1 MFITNTHQMK
11 ADIVIIGGAGH
22 IGLPLGILF
31 ANKGES
37 VILYD
42 KDKKNIDKINNSEMP
57 FLEDGGERLLKKNK
71 KKIFATTNKEFIKY
85 ASAVIVC
92 IGTPVK
98 NSKPDIKFFF
108 KMFKEVKHLLNP
120 KKPLIIR
127 SSVYP
132 GICLKVQ
139 NFLGKKFQ
147 NISYCPE
154 RVVQGKSIEELP
166 KLPQIISGVS
176 DTAIAGAKKIFK
188 LICKKIIVTSVL
200 EAELIKLFSNA
211 WRYINFSASNQFYMI
226 CEKYDINFHKL
237 RNNMIDGYDR
247 NKSIPKAGFAAGP
260 CLYKDT
266 AQLNAFLKNE
276 FTLGKV
282 ATEINTSFPK
292 IIYKKML
299 NKYKKS
305 LIKKKIGILGMA
317 FKSDIDDTRDSL
329 SIDLL
334 NYLKSKKLSVNISD
348 HFVNMKG
355 IIKAS
360 DLIKKSDIIIIG
372 SPHSKYKNLKIP
384 KNKFLIDSWGLF
396 EK

>member
-1 MFITNTHQMK
+1 
-11 ADIVIIGGAGH
+11 
-22 IGLPLGILF
+22 
-31 ANKGES
+31 
-37 VILYD
+37 
-42 KDKKNIDKINNSEMP
+42 MP
-57 FLEDGGERLLKKNK
+57 FLEDDGERLLKKNK

-85 ASAVIVC
+85 ARAVIVC

-127 SSVYP
+127 SSIYP

-176 DTAIAGAKKIFK
+176 DAAITSAKKIFK

-299 NKYKKS
+299 NKYKKG

-329 SIDLL
+329 SMDLL

-360 DLIKKSDIIIIG
+360 ELIKKSDIIIIG

>member
-1 MFITNTHQMK
+1 MK

-31 ANKGES
+31 ANKGKS

-57 FLEDGGERLLKKNK
+57 FLEDDGERLLKKNK

-85 ASAVIVC
+85 ARAVIVC

-127 SSVYP
+127 SSIYP

-176 DTAIAGAKKIFK
+176 DAAITSAKKIFK

-299 NKYKKS
+299 NKYKKG

-329 SIDLL
+329 SMDLL

-360 DLIKKSDIIIIG
+360 ELIKKSDIIIIG

>member
-31 ANKGES
+31 ANKGKS

-57 FLEDGGERLLKKNK
+57 FLEDDGERLLKKNK

-85 ASAVIVC
+85 ARAVIVC

-127 SSVYP
+127 SSIYP

-176 DTAIAGAKKIFK
+176 DAAITSAKKIFK
-188 LICKKIIVTSVL
+188 LICKK
-200 EAELIKLFSNA
+200 K
-211 WRYINFSASNQFYMI
+211 
-226 CEKYDINFHKL
+226 
-237 RNNMIDGYDR
+237 
-247 NKSIPKAGFAAGP
+247 
-260 CLYKDT
+260 
-266 AQLNAFLKNE
+266 
-276 FTLGKV
+276 
-282 ATEINTSFPK
+282 
-292 IIYKKML
+292 
-299 NKYKKS
+299 
-305 LIKKKIGILGMA
+305 
-317 FKSDIDDTRDSL
+317 
-329 SIDLL
+329 
-334 NYLKSKKLSVNISD
+334 
-348 HFVNMKG
+348 
-355 IIKAS
+355 
-360 DLIKKSDIIIIG
+360 
-372 SPHSKYKNLKIP
+372 
-384 KNKFLIDSWGLF
+384 
-396 EK
+396 

>member
-1 MFITNTHQMK
+1 MK
-11 ADIVIIGGAGH
+11 ADIVIVGGAGH

-31 ANKGES
+31 ANKGKS

-57 FLEDGGERLLKKNK
+57 FLEDDGERLLKKNK

-85 ASAVIVC
+85 ARAVIVC

-127 SSVYP
+127 SSIYP

-176 DTAIAGAKKIFK
+176 DAAITSAKKIFK

-282 ATEINTSFPK
+282 ATEINTSFQK

-299 NKYKKS
+299 NKYKKG

-329 SIDLL
+329 SMDLL
-334 NYLKSKKLSVNISD
+334 NYLKSKKLIVNISD
-348 HFVNMKG
+348 HFVKING

-360 DLIKKSDIIIIG
+360 ELIKKSDIIIIG

>member
-1 MFITNTHQMK
+1 MK

-31 ANKGES
+31 ANKGKS

-42 KDKKNIDKINNSEMP
+42 KDQKNIDKINNSEMP
-57 FLEDGGERLLKKNK
+57 FLEDDGERLLKKNK
-71 KKIFATTNKEFIKY
+71 NKIFATTNKEFIKY

-120 KKPLIIR
+120 IKPLIIR
-127 SSVYP
+127 SSIYP

-139 NFLGKKFQ
+139 NFLGEKFK

-176 DTAIAGAKKIFK
+176 DTAITSAKNIFK
-188 LICKKIIVTSVL
+188 LICKKLIVTSVL

-292 IIYKKML
+292 IIYQKMQKKF
-299 NKYKKS
+299 KKN
-305 LIKKKIGILGMA
+305 LAKKKIGILGMA
-317 FKSDIDDTRDSL
+317 FKSDIDDIRDSL
-329 SIDLL
+329 SIDLY
-334 NYLKSKKLSVNISD
+334 NYLKAKKLNIKISD
-348 HFVNMKG
+348 HFVKMNG
-355 IIKAS
+355 IISAS
-360 DLIKKSDIIIIG
+360 ELIKKSDIIIIG
-372 SPHSKYKNLKIP
+372 APHSKYKKLKVP

>member
-1 MFITNTHQMK
+1 MK

-31 ANKGES
+31 ANKGKS

-42 KDKKNIDKINNSEMP
+42 LNKKYIEKINNSKMP
-57 FLEDGGERLLKKNK
+57 FLEDGGEKLLKKNK
-71 KKIFATTNKEFIKY
+71 KRIFATSNKEFIKN
-85 ASAVIVC
+85 ADTIIVC

-98 NSKPDIKFFF
+98 KSEPDLKFFF
-108 KMFKEVKHLLNP
+108 KMFKEVKHLLDP

-127 SSVYP
+127 SSIYP
-132 GICLKVQ
+132 GICLEVQ
-139 NFLGKKFQ
+139 KFLGVKFQ

-176 DTAIAGAKKIFK
+176 KKAINSSTKIFK
-188 LICKKIIVTSVL
+188 IICKKVIVTSIL

-226 CEKYDINFHKL
+226 CEKYNVNFHKL
-237 RNNMIDGYDR
+237 RKNMVEGYDR

-266 AQLNAFLKNE
+266 AQLNAFLKDE
-276 FTLGKV
+276 FTLGKA
-282 ATEINTSFPK
+282 ATEVNTSFPK
-292 IIYKKML
+292 FIYEKML
-299 NKYKKS
+299 KKYKNK
-305 LIKKKIGILGMA
+305 LKKKNIGILGMA
-317 FKSDIDDTRDSL
+317 FKSDIDDIRDSL
-329 SIDLL
+329 SIDLWE
-334 NYLKSKKLSVNISD
+334 YLKKKKLNVKISD
-348 HFVNMKG
+348 HFVKMKE
-355 IIKAS
+355 IIRAS
-360 DLIKKSDIIIIG
+360 ELIKTCDIIIIG
-372 SPHSKYKNLKIP
+372 SPHTTYKNLRIP

>member
-1 MFITNTHQMK
+1 
-11 ADIVIIGGAGH
+11 
-22 IGLPLGILF
+22 
-31 ANKGES
+31 
-37 VILYD
+37 
-42 KDKKNIDKINNSEMP
+42 
-57 FLEDGGERLLKKNK
+57 
-71 KKIFATTNKEFIKY
+71 
-85 ASAVIVC
+85 
-92 IGTPVK
+92 
-98 NSKPDIKFFF
+98 
-108 KMFKEVKHLLNP
+108 MFKEVKHLLNP

-127 SSVYP
+127 SSIYP

-176 DTAIAGAKKIFK
+176 DAAITSAKKIFK

-266 AQLNAFLKNE
+266 AQLNAFLKDS
-276 FTLGKV
+276 FTLGKA
-282 ATEINTSFPK
+282 ATKINRGFPDFV
-292 IIYKKML
+292 YLKM
-299 NKYKKS
+299 
-305 LIKKKIGILGMA
+305 KKKFKKKLSSKNIGILGAA
-317 FKSDIDDTRDSL
+317 FKSDIDDIRDSL
-329 SIDLL
+329 SIELY
-334 NYLKSKKLSVNISD
+334 NFLKKKGLKVYISD
-348 HFVNMKG
+348 EFVKMKE
-355 IIKAS
+355 IIDKKV
-360 DLIKKSDIIIIG
+360 LIKRSDIIILG
-372 SPHSKYKNLKIP
+372 VPHSSYKNIKIP
-384 KNKFLIDSWGLF
+384 KKKYLIDSWGYF
-396 EK
+396 

>member
-1 MFITNTHQMK
+1 MK

-31 ANKGES
+31 ANKGKS

-57 FLEDGGERLLKKNK
+57 FLEDDGERLLKKNK

-85 ASAVIVC
+85 ARAVIVC

-127 SSVYP
+127 SSIYP

-176 DTAIAGAKKIFK
+176 DAAITSAKKIFK

-299 NKYKKS
+299 NKYKKG

-360 DLIKKSDIIIIG
+360 ELIKKSDIIIIG